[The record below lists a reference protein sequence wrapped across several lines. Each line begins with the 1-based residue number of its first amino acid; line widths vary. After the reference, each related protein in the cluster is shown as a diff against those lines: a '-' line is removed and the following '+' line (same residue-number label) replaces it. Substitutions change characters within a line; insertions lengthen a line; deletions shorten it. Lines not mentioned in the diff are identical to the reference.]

1 MRLVNAWDRDCK
13 PPKPTDV
20 AGGVKSQPNAG
31 SPTKVGE
38 AHSMGVEDEIINCI
52 ALSAKEAMNPLNT

>member
-1 MRLVNAWDRDCK
+1 
-13 PPKPTDV
+13 V